1 MWRGPVWKK
10 TFGQSEATYLLKQ
23 NASQDGN
30 QSAHQTRYKTWAV
43 GGSRDNGDVLRPLS
57 CGGIFSV

>member
-10 TFGQSEATYLLKQ
+10 TFGQSEATCLKQ

-30 QSAHQTRYKTWAV
+30 QSSHQTRYKTWAV
-43 GGSRDNGDVLRPLS
+43 GGSRDNVDVLRPLS